1 MEVPELYSWTSPIF
15 VHRAQRAV
23 VPVDDVLDGAHD
35 LARWDADI
43 SKRVADNS
51 KLFRFD
57 LAVSRTFDFP
67 A

>member
-1 MEVPELYSWTSPIF
+1 VQS
-15 VHRAQRAV
+15 VA
-23 VPVDDVLDGAHD
+23 VPVDDVLDGVHD

-43 SKRVADNS
+43 SKRVADNC

-57 LAVSRTFDFP
+57 LAVSRTFDFIQEP